1 MKRNLLF
8 GIFAFPLFLNA
19 QVGVDTSTPQKT
31 LHVNGSLQ
39 ITNELNVGG
48 NGATAGNAGL
58 AGQVLKSNGPGL
70 PPTWENMAGLPTST
84 GTVIIVDGELM
95 VAQELMLQMSA
106 DFSGTGAAGATTPNV
121 LGNLTNEIIDN
132 ENRYTGT
139 STSNSFTV
147 SQDGVY
153 QILMNVQ
160 ISTVN
165 VSVPVVGVW
174 DNTAG
179 KWVARVNDVY
189 TAPTGGL
196 QTYSLITSVPMLA
209 SNTYSFRASNTENF
223 IIKHLSSG
231 TTGSGPVTQVSIK
244 RLK

>member
-1 MKRNLLF
+1 MKRNLLL
-8 GIFAFPLFLNA
+8 GIFMFPLFFNA
-19 QVGVDTSTPQKT
+19 QVGVNTSTPQKT

-48 NGATAGNAGL
+48 SGATAGNAGL

-95 VAQELMLQMSA
+95 VAQELMLQMSS
-106 DFSGTGAAGATTPNV
+106 DFSGTGTPGATTPLV

-132 ENRYTGT
+132 ENKYTGT

-153 QILMNVQ
+153 QVLMNVQ
-160 ISTVN
+160 ISTTN
-165 VSVPVVGVW
+165 GSSPVVGVW
-174 DNTAG
+174 DDTAG
-179 KWVARVNDVY
+179 QDCPCK
-189 TAPTGGL
+189 
-196 QTYSLITSVPMLA
+196 
-209 SNTYSFRASNTENF
+209 
-223 IIKHLSSG
+223 
-231 TTGSGPVTQVSIK
+231 
-244 RLK
+244 